1 MYIAIVSANWV
12 SCSMS
17 IWTIDVRLDIQP
29 HRYWVDHLFTIGWFL
44 RIIEFQFSVYVLKLC
59 LFSIRNPGYH
69 SEVNLNVSCL
79 RPLIV
84 LAA

>member
-44 RIIEFQFSVYVLKLC
+44 RIIEFLSV
-59 LFSIRNPGYH
+59 SIF
-69 SEVNLNVSCL
+69 
-79 RPLIV
+79 
-84 LAA
+84 